1 MLYCGISLN
10 VHGAATSGDLLLTK
24 KQVDETVR
32 NKVKLE
38 EDLQRSNI
46 ALTPPPQ
53 SPPPTHNFIVVT
65 QAKVAVLL
73 WFSSRRIQCHP
84 PQTIC

>member
-10 VHGAATSGDLLLTK
+10 VHGAAMSGDLLPTK

-38 EDLQRSNI
+38 DLQRSNI
-46 ALTPPPQ
+46 ALIPPP
-53 SPPPTHNFIVVT
+53 PNHHHHHTI
-65 QAKVAVLL
+65 LL
-73 WFSSRRIQCHP
+73 L
-84 PQTIC
+84 

>member
-1 MLYCGISLN
+1 M
-10 VHGAATSGDLLLTK
+10 SGDLLPTK

-38 EDLQRSNI
+38 DLQRSNI
-46 ALTPPPQ
+46 ALIPPPQQ
-53 SPPPTHNFIVVT
+53 SPPPPPTTHNFIVVT